1 MFLHFVLV
9 FVLSTLGGVLCRF
22 LLVHYEHGQAEEHGD
37 PGKAPHE
44 MLVLVSNFLGVV
56 LVGIMNEECAD
67 GETEKSANYE
77 GYGEDANGYHALVV
91 TKPYAG

>member
-1 MFLHFVLV
+1 
-9 FVLSTLGGVLCRF
+9 
-22 LLVHYEHGQAEEHGD
+22 
-37 PGKAPHE
+37 